1 MYNTYVTA
9 LRQQERE
16 LVNRLTKLNHERAN
30 TCPIDNID
38 LVESL
43 EQEIHEIEE
52 QLELL
57 REDIFYCE
65 RH

>member
-1 MYNTYVTA
+1 MNNPHIAV

-16 LVNRLTKLNHERAN
+16 LVNRLTRLNHERAN

-38 LVESL
+38 LVELL
-43 EQEIHEIEE
+43 EQEIQEIEE

-57 REDIFYCE
+57 REDIFYSGQ
-65 RH
+65 H

>member
-16 LVNRLTKLNHERAN
+16 LVNRLTRLNYERTN

-57 REDIFYCE
+57 REDMFYAE

>member
-16 LVNRLTKLNHERAN
+16 LVNRLTRLNHERTN
-30 TCPIDNID
+30 SCPTDNID
-38 LVESL
+38 LVELL
-43 EQEIHEIEE
+43 EQEIQETEE
-52 QLELL
+52 QLEQL
-57 REDIFYCE
+57 REDMFYAE

>member
-1 MYNTYVTA
+1 MHNAHTA
-9 LRQQERE
+9 VLRQQERE
-16 LVNRLTKLNHERAN
+16 LVNRLTKLNYERSN
-30 TCPIDNID
+30 TCPNDNID

-57 REDIFYCE
+57 REDIFYSE

>member
-16 LVNRLTKLNHERAN
+16 LVNRLTKLNYERSN
-30 TCPIDNID
+30 TCPNDNID
-38 LVESL
+38 LVELL

-57 REDIFYCE
+57 REDMFYAE

>member
-1 MYNTYVTA
+1 MHNAHTA
-9 LRQQERE
+9 VLRQQERE
-16 LVNRLTKLNHERAN
+16 LVNRLTKLNYERAN

-38 LVESL
+38 LVELL
-43 EQEIHEIEE
+43 EQEIREIEE

-57 REDIFYCE
+57 REDMFYSE

>member
-1 MYNTYVTA
+1 MHNAHNTV

-16 LVNRLTKLNHERAN
+16 LVNRLTKLNYEWTN

-57 REDIFYCE
+57 REDMFYSE

>member
-1 MYNTYVTA
+1 MHNAHIAV

-16 LVNRLTKLNHERAN
+16 LVNRLNKLDHERAN
-30 TCPIDNID
+30 SCPIDNID

-43 EQEIHEIEE
+43 EQEIQEIEE

-57 REDIFYCE
+57 REDMFYSE

>member
-16 LVNRLTKLNHERAN
+16 LINRLNKLNYERTN

-57 REDIFYCE
+57 REDMFYAE

>member
-1 MYNTYVTA
+1 MHNAHTA
-9 LRQQERE
+9 VLRQQERE
-16 LVNRLTKLNHERAN
+16 LVNRLTKLNYERAN
-30 TCPIDNID
+30 TCPMDNID

>member
-1 MYNTYVTA
+1 MNNPHIAV

-16 LVNRLTKLNHERAN
+16 LVNRLTRLNHERAN

-38 LVESL
+38 LVELL
-43 EQEIHEIEE
+43 EQEIREIEE

-57 REDIFYCE
+57 REDMFYSGQ
-65 RH
+65 H

>member
-1 MYNTYVTA
+1 MYNTYVIT

-16 LVNRLTKLNHERAN
+16 LVNRLNKLNHERAN
-30 TCPIDNID
+30 ACPIDNVD
-38 LVESL
+38 LVELL
-43 EQEIHEIEE
+43 EQEINDIEE

-57 REDIFYCE
+57 REDMFYAE

>member
-1 MYNTYVTA
+1 MHNAHTA
-9 LRQQERE
+9 VLRQQERE
-16 LVNRLTKLNHERAN
+16 LVNRLTKLNYERSN

-43 EQEIHEIEE
+43 EQEINDIEE

-57 REDIFYCE
+57 REDLFYAE

>member
-1 MYNTYVTA
+1 MNNPHTA
-9 LRQQERE
+9 VLRQQERE
-16 LVNRLTKLNHERAN
+16 LVNRLTKLNYERSN

-38 LVESL
+38 LVELL
-43 EQEIHEIEE
+43 EQEIREIEE

-57 REDIFYCE
+57 REDMFYSE

>member
-1 MYNTYVTA
+1 MNNPHIAV

-16 LVNRLTKLNHERAN
+16 LVNRLTRLNYERAN

-38 LVESL
+38 LVELL
-43 EQEIHEIEE
+43 EQEIREIEE

-57 REDIFYCE
+57 REDMFYSGQ
-65 RH
+65 H